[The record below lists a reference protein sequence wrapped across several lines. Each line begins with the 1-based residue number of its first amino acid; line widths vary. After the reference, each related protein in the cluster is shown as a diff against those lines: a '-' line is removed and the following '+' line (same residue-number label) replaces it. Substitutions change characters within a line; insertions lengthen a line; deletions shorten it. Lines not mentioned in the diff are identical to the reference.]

1 MYDYII
7 KELDKMIEIASMSN
21 DEYKDYHKKEYE
33 CIYIDLKSDYTSPID
48 TYASRLGELQSRL
61 EMLRFEVKGAK
72 RRNEI

>member
-1 MYDYII
+1 MFDYII

-33 CIYIDLKSDYTSPID
+33 HIYDDMESGYEEPID
-48 TYASRLGELQSRL
+48 TYASRLGELQSKL

-72 RRNEI
+72 RKDEI

>member
-1 MYDYII
+1 MYDNII

-33 CIYIDLKSDYTSPID
+33 HIYKDLTWDYEPPED
-48 TYASRLGELQSRL
+48 TYASRLGELKSKL
-61 EMLRFEVKGAK
+61 EMLSFEVKGAK